1 MLYDEFLAGT
11 GCKDNKDNFQIY
23 KDLEILYMNSE
34 LTKEKIYEYGKK
46 LVNNALTDEQKEFNA
61 GIDKEICDTKVLLT
75 NTEADLARYN
85 SNLNYYTAMGYA
97 DEESI
102 KFWKKEIRLAR
113 KQIRE
118 YKELIKDLKNCKYVE

>member
-1 MLYDEFLAGT
+1 MLYDEFLVGT

-46 LVNNALTDEQKEFNA
+46 LVNNALTDEQKEFNV

-75 NTEADLARYN
+75 TAEADLARYN

-118 YKELIKDLKNCKYVE
+118 YKELIKDLKNFKYKE